1 MKKTAAYTRFWAS
14 RKLVSMLFLK
24 GYQIAMMGN
33 TFTGSEI
40 NPKYGLEPGV
50 IKWRNMMKCR
60 IINLIRASVY
70 LFRDGDRMIK
80 TQLSFDSEQSSMYP
94 PSSVD
99 NYIEAPTP
107 ETFPPPSEISSY
119 LYDMILA
126 NRYFLSNPLLI
137 QEEMMLHNFAS
148 QYLDIY
154 QDICKFII
162 TPYPFPLVNMTKG
175 LVILWLFV
183 SATAY

>member
-1 MKKTAAYTRFWAS
+1 MKKTAAYTRFWVS
-14 RKLVSMLFLK
+14 RKLVSRLFLK

-50 IKWRNMMKCR
+50 VKWRNMMKCR
-60 IINLIRASVY
+60 IINLIRASVDSI
-70 LFRDGDRMIK
+70 RDGDRMIK
-80 TQLSFDSEQSSMYP
+80 TQLSFDSKQILIYP
-94 PSSVD
+94 PSSMD
-99 NYIEAPTP
+99 NYIEAHTP
-107 ETFPPPSEISSY
+107 ETFPLPSEISSY
-119 LYDMILA
+119 FYDMIVT
-126 NRYFLSNPLLI
+126 NRYFLSTPLLI

-154 QDICKFII
+154 QEICKFII
-162 TPYPFPLVNMTKG
+162 TPYPFPLVNMTKA

-183 SATAY
+183 SAAAY